1 MSLTLCYPVAPTLG
15 LPLDHLHQ
23 VLISHVLPVSYCP
36 AVLVE
41 DPDVTAEQ
49 HEAKD
54 RVHWKAFPSLSQ
66 ISLLILSF
74 YVVSTL
80 PLSLC

>member
-1 MSLTLCYPVAPTLG
+1 M
-15 LPLDHLHQ
+15 
-23 VLISHVLPVSYCP
+23 
-36 AVLVE
+36 E

-49 HEAKD
+49 HEAGD
-54 RVHWKAFPSLSQ
+54 RAHWEAFLSLSQ
-66 ISLLILSF
+66 LSLLILSF

>member
-1 MSLTLCYPVAPTLG
+1 MAYPRDP
-15 LPLDHLHQ
+15 LHQ
-23 VLISHVLPVSYCP
+23 VLISHVLPVSCCL
-36 AVLVE
+36 AVLME

-49 HEAKD
+49 HEAGD
-54 RVHWKAFPSLSQ
+54 RAHWEAFLSLSQ
-66 ISLLILSF
+66 LSLLILSF